1 MYTHNTLCSVP
12 LRILKGS
19 MTGPGS
25 IGVVISWVWWIRHF
39 CEIMIAGGGFSHPL
53 QFTSLYRAWKGML
66 SDYLSAKRTAPLI
79 RFIRFYPCYTISL
92 WPQTRYTSPFPFLSF
107 QKCVLYIGHGRECS
121 QITYRRK
128 G

>member
-25 IGVVISWVWWIRHF
+25 IGVVISWVWWIGHF

-66 SDYLSAKRTAPLI
+66 SDYLQGLA
-79 RFIRFYPCYTISL
+79 
-92 WPQTRYTSPFPFLSF
+92 
-107 QKCVLYIGHGRECS
+107 
-121 QITYRRK
+121 
-128 G
+128 